1 MIILK
6 KYNFKYKYIC
16 KSISYI
22 NFLCTSTN
30 LKFSISNFHILRLKS
45 RLKLIYYLDNRIKKN
60 KDNYLLR
67 IFLVSRDFNK
77 LHEA

>member
-22 NFLCTSTN
+22 NFLRTSTN

-60 KDNYLLR
+60 NYLLR